1 MEISDTVEIEAAAE
15 AVVEWFTHLDRH
27 YRQWHPDHRDCYW
40 LRGDQMAA
48 GSVLYAEEILHG
60 KLHKLRY
67 QITAIDPGRSVQFRL
82 LGLIGLLVPHG
93 MFNIA
98 PTATGCR
105 FTATLYPR
113 AGQLLQW
120 LMPEQVAALVKHQQE
135 EGVNL
140 QRLFGRETVD
150 A

>member
-1 MEISDTVEIEAAAE
+1 MEISDTVEINAAAE
-15 AVVEWFTHLDRH
+15 VVVEWFTHLDRH

-40 LRGDQMAA
+40 LLGDRAAA

-67 QITAIDPGRSVQFRL
+67 RITAIETGRSVQFRL
-82 LGLIGLLVPHG
+82 LGLIGLLVPRG
-93 MFNIA
+93 IFSVT

-113 AGQLLQW
+113 AGRLLRW
-120 LMPEQVAALVKHQQE
+120 LMPKQVAALVKHQRE

-140 QRLFGRETVD
+140 QRIFSRGETD
-150 A
+150 